1 MKRPNSA
8 PRSVSK
14 DRPAKAAPRVPAQPA
29 AKPAKA
35 AKLAKP
41 LAKPASRPA
50 RSAQPAAP
58 VGRATGSLSN
68 QRLKQEQRRLSVLA
82 KIDRKETRSRTR
94 EQLSQIRRFTQANR
108 TRRVVVLSLLTS
120 VLALVGLVLATMF
133 TPMMAI
139 ESIQVTGL
147 HRLKAAQ
154 IQAAVKGL
162 IGKPLTMVDE
172 SQLVSR
178 LSGFSLIESFNTV
191 SLPPHVLQL
200 NIQERQPIGVVS
212 VGGNNYLYDAA
223 GVQISPVS
231 SQAKYP
237 VIEVNGNPAQSA
249 NYREAVDVLLAL
261 PASLYPSVSSIQATT
276 KDDVRLTLRGVS
288 NRQILWGDSSQSL
301 LKSKVLAALMKN
313 VKHTATV
320 TFDVSSPSAP
330 AVRYGAF

>member
-8 PRSVSK
+8 PRSVSN
-14 DRPAKAAPRVPAQPA
+14 DRPARPSARAA
-29 AKPAKA
+29 AKPAAKSTAKASLKTAA
-35 AKLAKP
+35 AKATKISP
-41 LAKPASRPA
+41 KSSPRPGV
-50 RSAQPAAP
+50 RPGAP
-58 VGRATGSLSN
+58 LSN
-68 QRLKQEQRRLSVLA
+68 QRLKQEQRRLSALA
-82 KIDRKETRSRTR
+82 RIDRRASRSRTR
-94 EQLSQIRRFTQANR
+94 EQLSEIRRFTQASR
-108 TRRVVVLSLLTS
+108 TRRIVFLSLLTS
-120 VLALVGLVLATMF
+120 VVALVGLVLATMF

-172 SQLVSR
+172 SQLESR
-178 LSGFSLIESFNTV
+178 LSGFSLIESFSTV

-212 VGGNNYLYDAA
+212 VAGNSYLYDAA

-231 SQAKYP
+231 NQSKYP
-237 VIEVNGNPAQSA
+237 LIVVNGNPAHSA

-330 AVRYGAF
+330 AVRYGSY

>member
-8 PRSVSK
+8 PRSVSS
-14 DRPAKAAPRVPAQPA
+14 DRPARPSARAA
-29 AKPAKA
+29 AKPAAKSPAKASLKPAA
-35 AKLAKP
+35 AKATKISP
-41 LAKPASRPA
+41 KSSPRPGV
-50 RSAQPAAP
+50 RPGAP
-58 VGRATGSLSN
+58 LSN
-68 QRLKQEQRRLSVLA
+68 QRLKQEQRRLSALA
-82 KIDRKETRSRTR
+82 KIDRRASRSRTR
-94 EQLSQIRRFTQANR
+94 EQLSEIRRFTQASR
-108 TRRVVVLSLLTS
+108 TRRIVFLSLLTS
-120 VLALVGLVLATMF
+120 VVALVGLVLATMF

-172 SQLVSR
+172 SQLESR
-178 LSGFSLIESFNTV
+178 LSGFSLIESFSTV

-212 VGGNNYLYDAA
+212 VAGNSYLYDAA

-231 SQAKYP
+231 NQAKYP
-237 VIEVNGNPAQSA
+237 LIVVNGNPAHSA

-330 AVRYGAF
+330 AVRYGSY